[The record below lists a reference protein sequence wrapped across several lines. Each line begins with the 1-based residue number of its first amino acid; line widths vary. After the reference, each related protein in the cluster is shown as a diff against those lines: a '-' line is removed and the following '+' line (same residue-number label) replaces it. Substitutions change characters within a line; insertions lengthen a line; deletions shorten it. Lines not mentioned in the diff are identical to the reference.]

1 MSELMDA
8 ALGYAALGWK
18 VLPLVP
24 RGKNPVKTG
33 WQEKATTDPDQI
45 RRWWT
50 ENPDYNVGVK
60 TGDGLCVVDVDD
72 KEKNAALGS
81 DMLREWELEHGD
93 ISETVCCQTPT
104 GGMHYYFDIGDT
116 RISGCQSDTIFI
128 DLRCDGNLIV
138 VPPSIHP
145 DTDTAYEWDIS
156 PEDMAPATA
165 TDVDRACIQWVHDN
179 RKGAG
184 KDGKRAKFSAPE
196 IVHEGEG
203 RDETLYKMACSMWS
217 KNIPESAILAALR
230 DFNANNCVP
239 PLPDRIVRQKVRSAL
254 RHPPGLSN
262 EVKSEMAEK
271 DAGKPKKANHVLVAE
286 RVIGKS
292 RACFLDGAPAVFN
305 GLTYEVGWD
314 AVERVVLGE
323 APNAKERERKEVL
336 KYLALVMPHEKQAP
350 PKYIG
355 FLNGVLD
362 IETMEL
368 LSLTPGLRIPNTIPH
383 YWNPDAHSDL
393 LDTTLRKI
401 ACGDPFIEANLCE
414 FIGLSMYRSGKYAFA
429 ALLIGKQ
436 GENASN
442 GKSTYIDLVR
452 NVLGKGNYSSLSLHA
467 LGERFNQDFLA
478 GKLANLGDDISSEF
492 ARGAALEVL
501 KKAVAGSEITTDVK
515 NAKGYSFKPY
525 TTMMFS
531 ANQFPRMETLDD
543 GLLRRLFPVRFN
555 AHFQVTDPDFDPDI
569 GDKLEQ
575 EEVLEA
581 AVVRGVNG
589 LRRVI
594 SQRRPTDNDESRA
607 LLSNIRTDNST
618 ILQWIEDE
626 SVKRDDLIDCTVAYV
641 YGMYERWC
649 HDSGVYRKYAKWQ
662 FSKELC
668 NYFRLKVL
676 NTSREGKSVR
686 VLADTRR

>member
-1 MSELMDA
+1 MSEMLEA
-8 ALGYAALGWK
+8 ALGYAARGWR
-18 VLPLVP
+18 VFPLKP
-24 RGKNPVKTG
+24 KSKNPATRHGFKD
-33 WQEKATTDPDQI
+33 ATTDEKRI
-45 RRWWT
+45 RAWWT
-50 ENPDYNVGVK
+50 RNPNYNIGVA
-60 TGDGLCVVDVDD
+60 TGDGLLVVDVDD
-72 KEKNAALGS
+72 KPGNAVQGS
-81 DMLREWELEHGD
+81 DSLREWEIEHGD
-93 ISETVCCQTPT
+93 MSETVTAIT
-104 GGMHYYFDIGDT
+104 GSGGVHYYLDVGDASVPCSTSAELAIDI
-116 RISGCQSDTIFI
+116 
-128 DLRCDGNLIV
+128 RCDGGYV
-138 VPPSIHP
+138 VAPPSVHP
-145 DTDTAYEWDIS
+145 NGNGYVWDVA
-156 PEDMAPATA
+156 PEDMEPASA
-165 TDVDRACIQWVHDN
+165 TDNDKALVQWVHD
-179 RKGAG
+179 RRGADKNG
-184 KDGKRAKFSAPE
+184 ERAKFSAPE

-314 AVERVVLGE
+314 AVERVVLRE